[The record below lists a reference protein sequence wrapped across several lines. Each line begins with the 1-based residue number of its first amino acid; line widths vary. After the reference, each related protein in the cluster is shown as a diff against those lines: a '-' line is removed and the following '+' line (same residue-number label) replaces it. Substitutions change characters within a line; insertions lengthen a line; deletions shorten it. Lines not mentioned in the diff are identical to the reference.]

1 MTNKYVP
8 DNFIFPLRWASA
20 SVYEIPTV
28 IAKTKATIDLYLFSY
43 HLATQCSR
51 TISLLLFGRS
61 WFHLDFENYCPSKNN
76 AAREKMARQHY
87 MNEAGTPKPLSV
99 AL

>member
-28 IAKTKATIDLYLFSY
+28 IATDQSDHRFVFI
-43 HLATQCSR
+43 
-51 TISLLLFGRS
+51 
-61 WFHLDFENYCPSKNN
+61 
-76 AAREKMARQHY
+76 
-87 MNEAGTPKPLSV
+87 
-99 AL
+99 

>member
-43 HLATQCSR
+43 HWLLSAAERFHYYCLGVLGFIWILR
-51 TISLLLFGRS
+51 TTVRLKTTRPERKWPDNII
-61 WFHLDFENYCPSKNN
+61 
-76 AAREKMARQHY
+76 
-87 MNEAGTPKPLSV
+87 
-99 AL
+99 